1 MGVPRA
7 PRARW
12 MKTARDVCLT
22 SLFALMLVA
31 AGGHRSAS
39 AQGQNTLIQQQASGD
54 IDFFV
59 DVASFKN
66 LQDPSTCYVEIY
78 YTMDR
83 SQMQFIELPNASGI
97 LSAAW
102 EFETIVET
110 EVGDRVTWNRWQVV
124 SQDTSRV
131 GAEATRDT
139 YDIYWPPPLLKP
151 GVYRFIT
158 TVTDLNSRVS
168 GDAKVGVDER
178 LVLIPDYNTAPV
190 SISDIEFAVR
200 LGKASGQNKFTKSG
214 LQVVPNPLKLY
225 GVNVDMF
232 AFYTEIYGLTLAAE
246 GSPPNEYTR
255 RVTLEGLNVDYRRVL
270 DESSRVVRSR
280 NEIIALSGINARTFP
295 RGDYRL
301 IVEVVD
307 HASGERAIRE
317 KAFRVLSEVTTVA
330 EDELS
335 SIEMTDENV
344 QRLRNE
350 IEYLATP
357 AQLDEYDSLDK
368 EGKREF
374 LQSFWEE
381 RDQVPGTPENEF
393 RQAWVQRFEYA
404 NENFTT
410 PTQPAGWRSDQGRI
424 WIKYGQPDDIIPHP
438 DEGQGAIPW
447 VEWVYN
453 QMGDVGQAR
462 FIFADTSGGFGS
474 YRLLHSNV
482 PGEMQNPNW
491 REEVGIPPAGLP

>member
-1 MGVPRA
+1 MGPKR
-7 PRARW
+7 
-12 MKTARDVCLT
+12 RDVLRWTASVRRMVGAGLLAAFLT
-22 SLFALMLVA
+22 A
-31 AGGHRSAS
+31 AGGYLPAS

-66 LQDPSTCYVEIY
+66 LQDPSQSYVEIY

-83 SQMQFIELPNASGI
+83 SQMQFIELPNTPGV

-102 EFETIVET
+102 EIETVIET

-124 SQDTSRV
+124 SQDTTRS

-139 YDIYWPPPLLKP
+139 YDIYTPPLMKP

-168 GDAKVGVDER
+168 GDTRVGVDER
-178 LVLIPDYNTAPV
+178 LVLIPDYSTRPL

-200 LGKASGQNKFTKSG
+200 LGKASGENKFTKSG

-225 GVNVDMF
+225 GVNVDIF
-232 AFYTEIYGLTLAAE
+232 SFYTEVYGLSPASSEA
-246 GSPPNEYTR
+246 PPNEYTR
-255 RVTLEGLNVDYRRVL
+255 RVTVEGLNVDHRRVV
-270 DESSRVVRSR
+270 DETTRPVRSR
-280 NEIIALSGINARTFP
+280 NEIIALTGINARTFP

-307 HASGERAIRE
+307 HASGERALRE
-317 KAFRVLSEVTTVA
+317 KAFRVLSEVTPAA
-330 EDELS
+330 EGGLS
-335 SIEMTDENV
+335 GIEMTEENV

-357 AQLDEYDSLDK
+357 QQLAEYDSLDR

-374 LQSFWEE
+374 LQAFWEE
-381 RDQVPGTPENEF
+381 RDPVPGTPENEF

-404 NENFTT
+404 DENFTT
-410 PTQPAGWRSDQGRI
+410 PTQPAGWKTDQGRI

-438 DEGQGAIPW
+438 DEGRGQVPW
-447 VEWVYN
+447 VEWIYN
-453 QMGDVGQAR
+453 QMEDVGQAR

-474 YRLLHSNV
+474 YRLIHSNV
-482 PGEMQNPNW
+482 PGETQNPNW
-491 REEVGIPPAGLP
+491 REDLGIPPAGSPR